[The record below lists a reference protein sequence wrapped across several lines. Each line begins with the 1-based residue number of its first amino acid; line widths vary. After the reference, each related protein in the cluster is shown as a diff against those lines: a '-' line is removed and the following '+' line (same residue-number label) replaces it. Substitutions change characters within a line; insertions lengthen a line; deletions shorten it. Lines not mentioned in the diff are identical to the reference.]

1 MKLEVLVAAMNQ
13 TDYSLVDKMK
23 ITTDVIVGN
32 QCDKNEIVH
41 INRQG
46 NRITYLSFNEKGVGL
61 NRNNSLMRSQG
72 DVLLFADDDM
82 VYVDGYEEIVLKE
95 FRENPDADVI
105 IFNIKE
111 TVPERYVIKKKFRV
125 HWYNFM
131 RFGAVRIAVKRKCV
145 QEKGIFFNLCFGGGA
160 QYAHGEDTL
169 FLLECIKKRLKVYAV
184 PNFIAELTDSREST
198 WFEGYNDAYFRDTGV
213 LYKTMSNYFGKL
225 LCLQDAIRHQNMY
238 KRKWTEVCKLMWEGQ
253 REDKWF
259 DIEEN

>member
-32 QCDKNEIVH
+32 QCDKNEIVELK
-41 INRQG
+41 RG
-46 NRITYLSFNEKGVGL
+46 NNSVRYLSFNERGVGL
-61 NRNNSLMRSQG
+61 NRNNTLMRSNG
-72 DVLLFADDDM
+72 DILLFADDDM
-82 VYVDGYEEIVLKE
+82 VYEENYEQVVLE
-95 FRENPDADVI
+95 AFQQNPDADVL

-111 TVPERYVIKKKFRV
+111 AVQTRYIIKKKLRV
-125 HWYNFM
+125 KWHNFM
-131 RFGAVRIAVKRKCV
+131 RFGAVRIAVKRKSI

-160 QYAHGEDTL
+160 KYAHGEDTL
-169 FLLECIKKRLKVYAV
+169 FLSDCLKKRLKIYAI
-184 PNFIAELTDSREST
+184 PKTIAELVDNREST
-198 WFEGYNDAYFRDTGV
+198 WFEGYDDKYFRDTGV
-213 LYKTMSNYFGKL
+213 LYRAMSNYFGNL